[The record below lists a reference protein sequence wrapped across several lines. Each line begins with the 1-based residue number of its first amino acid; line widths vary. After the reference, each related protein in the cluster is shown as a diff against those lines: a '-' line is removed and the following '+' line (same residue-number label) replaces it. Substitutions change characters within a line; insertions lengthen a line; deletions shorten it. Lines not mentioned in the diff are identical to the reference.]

1 MSTPAPD
8 PVVLYVRP
16 SEGAGPCASARCENM
31 APKYGAAGRP
41 SSPLCNVCA
50 AKLEAARAKN
60 KKA

>member
-1 MSTPAPD
+1 
-8 PVVLYVRP
+8 
-16 SEGAGPCASARCENM
+16 M